1 MPGLPERIAPAL
13 AFGGVVAGYPQ
24 RAVLHGV
31 SVEIAEG
38 EFIAV
43 IGPNGSGKSTFLKA
57 AAGLLR
63 PEQGS
68 VELFGRPVASLKPR
82 ERASLIGVVPQK
94 LDSPMA
100 FTVAEIVAFGLSA
113 ASRRWGAPGPEGMDR
128 VERAMIYTNVLD
140 LKERLFNE
148 LSAGEQQRTALAMAL
163 VQEPRVIM
171 LDESIAHLDINHS
184 QEVLRILMNLN
195 RERKVT
201 VLLVSHDL
209 NLAAQVADRLLLVDE
224 GRIVKAGSPEEVLEE
239 GLLSR
244 IYGCELRVRQDPYGG
259 HPVVTGVL
267 ENHLRRPALRRK
279 VHVVSGGGSG
289 IELFRRLLI
298 EGFDV
303 SAGVLNQ
310 LDSDAEAARALGIPC
325 VLEQPFSPI
334 GKAACD
340 EARLMVA
347 MSDAVVVG
355 RVPFGSGNVVNLEL
369 ASGALEAGKPV
380 WIASGIGQRDYTDG
394 RAAESMAGGLMAGG
408 AGTWAGMQELMSS
421 LHARFEKPQ
430 KPSS

>member
-1 MPGLPERIAPAL
+1 MPGSPERNLPAL
-13 AFGGVVAGYPQ
+13 AFSGVVAGYP
-24 RAVLHGV
+24 RRPVLHGV
-31 SVEIAEG
+31 SAAIAEG
-38 EFIAV
+38 ELIAV
-43 IGPNGSGKSTFLKA
+43 IGPNGSGKSTLLKS

-68 VELFGRPVASLKPR
+68 VELFGRSVASLKPR

-100 FTVAEIVAFGLSA
+100 FTVAEIVALGLSA
-113 ASRRWGAPGPEGMDR
+113 ASRRWGAPGSDGIDR
-128 VERAMIYTNVLD
+128 VERAMIYTNVFE
-140 LKERLFNE
+140 LKDRLFNE
-148 LSAGEQQRTALAMAL
+148 LSAGEQQRVALAMAL

-209 NLAAQVADRLLLVDE
+209 NLAAQVADRLLLMD
-224 GRIVKAGSPEEVLEE
+224 AGKIISFGPPEEVLEA

-259 HPVVTGVL
+259 HPVVAGVL
-267 ENHLRRPALRRK
+267 EGMLRRPALRRK
-279 VHVVSGGGSG
+279 VHVVCGGGSG

-298 EGFDV
+298 EGFEV
-303 SAGVLNQ
+303 TAGVLNQ

-334 GKAACD
+334 GAAAGD
-340 EARLMVA
+340 EARLMVSLA
-347 MSDAVVVG
+347 DAVVVG
-355 RVPFGSGNVVNLEL
+355 RVPFGSGNLVNLDL
-369 ASGALEAGKPV
+369 AAVAMAAGKPV
-380 WIASGIGQRDYTDG
+380 WIASGIGQRDYTEG
-394 RAAESMAGGLMAGG
+394 RAAESSARRLLAGG
-408 AGTWAGMQELMSS
+408 AVMWEGMQELTSS
-421 LHARFEKPQ
+421 LHARFENSQDHLP
-430 KPSS
+430 